1 MNGMDGMDGGSSSS
15 GSSGGHDN
23 PMPMLMSMVFQTNP
37 STPLYTSSW
46 TPQSPG
52 AYAGTC
58 LFLIFLAITAR
69 LLLAARTLQEAR
81 WLDEALQRRYVVAQ
95 GQTSLSEMMAHEVPA
110 GAMKMALSANGVE
123 EAVVVVAR
131 RGCEVR
137 PWRVSVD
144 PLRAVMD
151 TVIVG
156 VGYLL
161 YVGHPPP
168 FLLCDIYGKQL
179 ILLMVHS
186 MLAVMTM
193 NVGYFLSVLAGVFVG
208 SLAVGRYSSVGE
220 H

>member
-1 MNGMDGMDGGSSSS
+1 MNGMDGMDGGSSS

-123 EAVVVVAR
+123 EAVVVVAG

-161 YVGHPPP
+161 
-168 FLLCDIYGKQL
+168 
-179 ILLMVHS
+179 

>member
-1 MNGMDGMDGGSSSS
+1 MNNMNGMDGMDGSSS
-15 GSSGGHDN
+15 GGGHDS
-23 PMPMLMSMVFQTNP
+23 PVPMLMSMVFQTNP

-58 LFLIFLAITAR
+58 IFLIFLAITAR

-81 WLDEALQRRYVVAQ
+81 WLDQALQRRYVVAQ
-95 GQTSLSEMMAHEVPA
+95 GQTSLSEMMAAHEPPV

-161 YVGHPPP
+161 YVGHA
-168 FLLCDIYGKQL
+168 LLSAVRYLRKANLGDG
-179 ILLMVHS
+179 S